1 MLICYSGIAQLVE
14 HLTVNQVVVSSSL
27 TAGATKAAGE
37 FFISRFFIEWGI
49 LMDILYLTLCVVF
62 MVIGI
67 QFTRGKWLRL
77 LVGHGKQSQEELKK
91 PELIIA
97 PGLIGLGLS
106 MFFLGFFDSRSWD
119 NIGNAIFVLSVAYLV
134 GTVILA
140 YIRFGRGK

>member
-1 MLICYSGIAQLVE
+1 
-14 HLTVNQVVVSSSL
+14 
-27 TAGATKAAGE
+27 
-37 FFISRFFIEWGI
+37 
-49 LMDILYLTLCVVF
+49 MDILYLTLCVVF

-77 LVGHGKQSQEELKK
+77 LVGHGKQSQGELKK
-91 PELIIA
+91 PGLIIA